1 MRVIGLDEVG
11 KLVLIE
17 KETPKKSSILSS
29 VFCQKKCMSTIITND
44 GRKLPVTILEFVKT
58 RLLSSDFK
66 NKKALVFVE
75 MPGKINR
82 PVAGLLSKYNQLN
95 DARFKSMMKEESVD
109 LVSKQ
114 KGKIK
119 TVELYEKDISEVSF
133 DEFDIGDMLDIS
145 GTSKGKGFQGRIK
158 RWGHNRRPASH
169 GSSLDH
175 RSGGSTGGFQNR
187 SKTKP
192 GVHGAGHM
200 GCETVT
206 VQNVQVVAIYT
217 DVSGD
222 KYLCVHGSVP
232 GPNQGFLS
240 VRRAI
245 KYEESRR

>member
-1 MRVIGLDEVG
+1 MKVIGQEEIGNL
-11 KLVLIE
+11 LLIE
-17 KETPKKSSILSS
+17 NEAPRKSSILSS
-29 VFCQKKCMSTIITND
+29 VFCRKKCMSTIITHD
-44 GRKLPVTILEFVKT
+44 GRQLPVTILELVKT
-58 RLLSSDFK
+58 RLLSSDFA

-75 MPGKINR
+75 MLGNINR

-95 DARFKSMMKEESVD
+95 DSRFKSLIKEESD
-109 LVSKQ
+109 NLISKQ

-119 TVELYEKDISEVSF
+119 TVELYEKDISEISF
-133 DEFDIGDMLDIS
+133 DEFRIGDMFDIS

-200 GCETVT
+200 GCKTIT

-217 DVSGD
+217 DVNGE

-232 GPNQGFLS
+232 GPNKGFLS

-245 KYEESRR
+245 KYEANKH